1 VGVWDLEAVEA
12 AFSDAAL
19 NPAAW
24 TRALNVVTAQTEAF
38 GAILVPVAGNHLPN
52 VPFSDRMEE
61 SLSAY
66 FQGGWHLRDERNQG
80 AAIMKK
86 HGVVDD
92 LDIVSIEEIKK
103 RPYYQ
108 DFLGRVGLR
117 WFAGVKVECG
127 DDLWCLSV
135 QRSVEQTPF
144 SPEEKR
150 KLAQLSKSLSSAAA
164 ISRALGF
171 ATTNSAL
178 EAFEVSDTA
187 VLLIDRLGNVI
198 RANRSAEQ
206 LLKGDV
212 RISRGK
218 LVSKDQTA
226 TRAVERALYKLLWAR
241 DSALAAPIPLS
252 RDGQRPL
259 LVYLIKLS
267 SLSANALAE
276 CQAIAVLIDPDKRWL
291 PAETTLR
298 ASFGFTA
305 AEARLAAR
313 VSSGAALDSVV
324 ESLGISKETG
334 RNQLKSIFAKA
345 GVHRQAELVAV
356 MGSTVNAAR
365 GTLDK
370 T

>member
-1 VGVWDLEAVEA
+1 
-12 AFSDAAL
+12 
-19 NPAAW
+19 
-24 TRALNVVTAQTEAF
+24 VTAETESF

-66 FQGGWHLRDERNQG
+66 FHGGWHLRDERNHG
-80 AAIMKK
+80 AAIMKRY
-86 HGVVDD
+86 GVVDD
-92 LDIVSIEEIKK
+92 LDIVSIDDIKR

-108 DFLGRVGLR
+108 DFLAPVGLR
-117 WFAGVKVECG
+117 WFAGVKVACG

-135 QRSVEQTPF
+135 QRSLQQTPF

-164 ISRALGF
+164 ISRAFGF
-171 ATTNSAL
+171 ATANAAL
-178 EAFEVSDTA
+178 DAFEVSDTA

-198 RANRSAEQ
+198 RANQTAEL

-212 RISRGK
+212 KISRGK
-218 LVSKDQTA
+218 IVAKDQNA
-226 TRAVERALYKLLWAR
+226 SRAVERALHKLLGVRA
-241 DSALAAPIPLS
+241 SALAAPIPLP

-259 LVYLIKLS
+259 LIYLIKLS
-267 SLSANALAE
+267 SLTANALAE
-276 CQAIAVLIDPDKRWL
+276 CQAIAVLIDPDKRWV
-291 PAETTLR
+291 PAEMTLR

-305 AEARLAAR
+305 AEAKLAAR
-313 VSSGAALDSVV
+313 ISSGAALDSVA

-334 RNQLKSIFAKA
+334 RNQLKNIFAKT

-365 GTLDK
+365 GTLDSI
-370 T
+370 